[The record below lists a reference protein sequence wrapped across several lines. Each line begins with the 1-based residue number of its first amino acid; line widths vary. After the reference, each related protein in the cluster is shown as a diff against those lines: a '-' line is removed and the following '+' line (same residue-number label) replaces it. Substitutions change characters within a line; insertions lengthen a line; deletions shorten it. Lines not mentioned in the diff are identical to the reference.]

1 MASNRSLLHRRS
13 RSRQPPAASP
23 DVAAAAREAV
33 VGFLHDSSMGSS
45 APGTAQQAGTMLAP
59 TPKGGVSTVAVKV
72 AADPA
77 DGGSAALRVRIPASM
92 TSGASDAAAES
103 VAVRAAVAGVATLDR
118 IEAAAAKVEAD
129 IRSALRAQAELQ
141 AGAGVAAE
149 AAVRAAQASW
159 IAARASE
166 AAEGRAR
173 VILGVMTRY
182 LAVTIALV
190 AVTVIFLVI
199 TAAVTHLGPPGA
211 AEKSTPGPQKRI
223 FITVRNVFAT

>member
-1 MASNRSLLHRRS
+1 MASTRSLLHRRS
-13 RSRQPPAASP
+13 RQPVAASP

-33 VGFLHDSSMGSS
+33 VGFLHDSSMGS
-45 APGTAQQAGTMLAP
+45 PDLETAQSAGTTLAP
-59 TPKGGVSTVAVKV
+59 TPEGGVSTVAVKV

-77 DGGSAALRVRIPASM
+77 NGGSAALRVRIPASM
-92 TSGASDAAAES
+92 TSGESDVAAES

-129 IRSALRAQAELQ
+129 IRSALLAQAELQ

-149 AAVRAAQASW
+149 AAVRAAQTSW

-182 LAVTIALV
+182 LAVTMAILLV
-190 AVTVIFLVI
+190 TLIFVVI
-199 TAAVTHLGPPGA
+199 TAVVAH
-211 AEKSTPGPQKRI
+211 
-223 FITVRNVFAT
+223 

>member
-1 MASNRSLLHRRS
+1 MASNRSLLHRS
-13 RSRQPPAASP
+13 RGRQHAASSP

-33 VGFLHDSSMGSS
+33 VGFLHDSSMGSP
-45 APGTAQQAGTMLAP
+45 AVATAQPSGTTLTPAPAP
-59 TPKGGVSTVAVKV
+59 TSGMSTVAVKA

-103 VAVRAAVAGVATLDR
+103 VAVRAAVSGVATLDR

-129 IRSALRAQAELQ
+129 IRAALRAQAELQ

-173 VILGVMTRY
+173 VILGVMARY
-182 LAVTIALV
+182 LVVTIALV
-190 AVTVIFLVI
+190 AITMIFLVI
-199 TAAVTHLGPPGA
+199 TAAVAH
-211 AEKSTPGPQKRI
+211 
-223 FITVRNVFAT
+223 

>member
-13 RSRQPPAASP
+13 RGRQPPAAAP

-33 VGFLHDSSMGSS
+33 IGFLHDSSMGSPDPQS
-45 APGTAQQAGTMLAP
+45 AQPAGTMLAP
-59 TPKGGVSTVAVKV
+59 IPKRTVAVQ
-72 AADPA
+72 AAPEPA
-77 DGGSAALRVRIPASM
+77 NGGSTALRVRIPASM
-92 TSGASDAAAES
+92 TAGASDQAAES

-129 IRSALRAQAELQ
+129 IRSALLAQAELQ

-182 LAVTIALV
+182 LAVTMAILLV
-190 AVTVIFLVI
+190 TLVFVVI
-199 TAAVTHLGPPGA
+199 TAVIAH
-211 AEKSTPGPQKRI
+211 
-223 FITVRNVFAT
+223 

>member
-1 MASNRSLLHRRS
+1 
-13 RSRQPPAASP
+13 
-23 DVAAAAREAV
+23 
-33 VGFLHDSSMGSS
+33 
-45 APGTAQQAGTMLAP
+45 MLARNP
-59 TPKGGVSTVAVKV
+59 NGAVTAVAEKV

-77 DGGSAALRVRIPASM
+77 NGGTPAAMRVRIPASL
-92 TSGASDAAAES
+92 TRGPPGPPES
-103 VAVRAAVAGVATLDR
+103 RRRCGRRSAGVATLDR

-129 IRSALRAQAELQ
+129 IRSALLVQAELQ

-182 LAVTIALV
+182 LAVTIAIVVVTAIFV
-190 AVTVIFLVI
+190 AI
-199 TAAVTHLGPPGA
+199 TA
-211 AEKSTPGPQKRI
+211 
-223 FITVRNVFAT
+223 FIVH

>member
-13 RSRQPPAASP
+13 RSHQPPDASP

-33 VGFLHDSSMGSS
+33 VGFLHDSSMESQV
-45 APGTAQQAGTMLAP
+45 PGTAQPAGAMATP
-59 TPKGGVSTVAVKV
+59 TPKGGATTVAVKP
-72 AADPA
+72 AAHPA
-77 DGGSAALRVRIPASM
+77 NGGSAALRVRIPASM
-92 TSGASDAAAES
+92 TSGGSDAAAES

-129 IRSALRAQAELQ
+129 IRSALLAQAELQ

-149 AAVRAAQASW
+149 SAVRAAQASW
-159 IAARASE
+159 IAARESE

-199 TAAVTHLGPPGA
+199 TAAVTH
-211 AEKSTPGPQKRI
+211 
-223 FITVRNVFAT
+223 

>member
-1 MASNRSLLHRRS
+1 MASTRSLLHRRS
-13 RSRQPPAASP
+13 RQPAAAGP

-33 VGFLHDSSMGSS
+33 IGFLHDSSMGSP
-45 APGTAQQAGTMLAP
+45 APETAQPPGTMPAP
-59 TPKGGVSTVAVKV
+59 VPKGAGSTAAVKV

-77 DGGSAALRVRIPASM
+77 NGGSAALRVRIPASM
-92 TSGASDAAAES
+92 TSGGSDAAAES

-129 IRSALRAQAELQ
+129 IRSALLAQAELQ

-182 LAVTIALV
+182 LAVTMAILLV
-190 AVTVIFLVI
+190 TLIFVVI
-199 TAAVTHLGPPGA
+199 TAVVAH
-211 AEKSTPGPQKRI
+211 
-223 FITVRNVFAT
+223 

>member
-1 MASNRSLLHRRS
+1 MASHRSLLHRRG
-13 RSRQPPAASP
+13 RQPPAAPP

-33 VGFLHDSSMGSS
+33 VGFLHDSSMGSP
-45 APGTAQQAGTMLAP
+45 AVRTAQPAATRPAP
-59 TPKGGVSTVAVKV
+59 TPKGGVGTVAVEA

-77 DGGSAALRVRIPASM
+77 GGGPAALRVRIPASM
-92 TSGASDAAAES
+92 TSGGSDAAAES

-129 IRSALRAQAELQ
+129 IRSALLAQAELQ

-182 LAVTIALV
+182 LAVTMAILLV
-190 AVTVIFLVI
+190 TLIFVAI
-199 TAAVTHLGPPGA
+199 TAVVAH
-211 AEKSTPGPQKRI
+211 
-223 FITVRNVFAT
+223 

>member
-1 MASNRSLLHRRS
+1 
-13 RSRQPPAASP
+13 
-23 DVAAAAREAV
+23 V
-33 VGFLHDSSMGSS
+33 VGFLHDSSMGS
-45 APGTAQQAGTMLAP
+45 ADLPTTQPAGTMLAP
-59 TPKGGVSTVAVKV
+59 VPKTGESTVAVQA

-77 DGGSAALRVRIPASM
+77 NGGSAPLRVRIPASM
-92 TSGASDAAAES
+92 TSGGSDAAAES
-103 VAVRAAVAGVATLDR
+103 VAVRAAAAGVATLDR

-129 IRSALRAQAELQ
+129 IRSALLAQAELQ

-190 AVTVIFLVI
+190 AITVIFLVI
-199 TAAVTHLGPPGA
+199 TAAVTH
-211 AEKSTPGPQKRI
+211 
-223 FITVRNVFAT
+223 

>member
-13 RSRQPPAASP
+13 RGRQSPAAAP

-33 VGFLHDSSMGSS
+33 IGFLHDSSMGSPAPQS
-45 APGTAQQAGTMLAP
+45 AQPAGTMLAP
-59 TPKGGVSTVAVKV
+59 VATRTVAVQ
-72 AADPA
+72 AAPEPA
-77 DGGSAALRVRIPASM
+77 DGGSTALRVSIPARM
-92 TSGASDAAAES
+92 TAGASDQAAES

-129 IRSALRAQAELQ
+129 IRSALLAQAELQ
-141 AGAGVAAE
+141 AGAGIAAE

-182 LAVTIALV
+182 LAVTMAILLV
-190 AVTVIFLVI
+190 TLVFVVI
-199 TAAVTHLGPPGA
+199 TAVIAH
-211 AEKSTPGPQKRI
+211 
-223 FITVRNVFAT
+223 

>member
-1 MASNRSLLHRRS
+1 MASHRSLLHRH
-13 RSRQPPAASP
+13 SRQPAAASP

-33 VGFLHDSSMGSS
+33 IGFLHDSSMGSP
-45 APGTAQQAGTMLAP
+45 APGPAQSAGTMLAP
-59 TPKGGVSTVAVKV
+59 AAKAGKSTVAVKV

-77 DGGSAALRVRIPASM
+77 NGGSAALRVRIPASM
-92 TSGASDAAAES
+92 TAGASDTAAES

-129 IRSALRAQAELQ
+129 IRSALLAQAELQ

-182 LAVTIALV
+182 LAVTMAILLV
-190 AVTVIFLVI
+190 TLIFVVI
-199 TAAVTHLGPPGA
+199 TAVVAH
-211 AEKSTPGPQKRI
+211 
-223 FITVRNVFAT
+223 

>member
-1 MASNRSLLHRRS
+1 MASNRSLLHRRG
-13 RSRQPPAASP
+13 RGRQPPAAAP

-33 VGFLHDSSMGSS
+33 IGFLHDSSMGSPDPQS
-45 APGTAQQAGTMLAP
+45 AQAAGTTLAP
-59 TPKGGVSTVAVKV
+59 IPKRTVAVQ
-72 AADPA
+72 AAPDPPN
-77 DGGSAALRVRIPASM
+77 GGSAALRVRIPASM
-92 TSGASDAAAES
+92 TVGASDAAAES

-182 LAVTIALV
+182 LAVTMAILLV
-190 AVTVIFLVI
+190 TLVFVVI
-199 TAAVTHLGPPGA
+199 TAVVAH
-211 AEKSTPGPQKRI
+211 
-223 FITVRNVFAT
+223 